1 MTAKS
6 DRAKISA
13 SHHSLRE
20 QSVDTPQAH
29 DPLAALLRELVDA
42 TDPVC
47 IVDETGG
54 RRYTNSAFERI
65 AEAVTPEDLAPRR
78 ADGDVISLTVGDRL
92 ERFMVRSH
100 RIEGPDG
107 DPVLTATVL
116 VPKPDHDWARHA
128 LDTAIERLEDM
139 TRLVSD
145 WIWETNRNLVLTF
158 VSPRVNEVLGYH
170 QVELTG
176 RALSDLPTHPN
187 ETLNALCRPGGRV
200 PFRDLEVEIADRK
213 GEIRYFLLS
222 GLPVYCRNTGDFL
235 GYRGTAHDVTEN
247 RWRERA
253 LRQAKE
259 DAEAAARAKGEFLAN
274 MSHELRTPLN
284 AIIGFSEIMGNEM
297 LGPLGSEQYKGYI
310 HDISESARHLL
321 SMINNILDAAKLESG
336 RMTLSEERVDADVM
350 VKSVVRLIAPRASRA
365 GLNLVTHTAP
375 DLPPILVDET
385 KLKQVLLN
393 LVSNAVKFTSE
404 GGRIDIH
411 AEVAE
416 TGEFLFMVSDNG
428 IGIAEEDIP
437 QALAPFGQVDTRIS
451 RKFEGTGLGLPL
463 AKSLTELH
471 GGTFKLISQPGVGTT
486 VTLRLPKHR
495 VVRPEH

>member
-1 MTAKS
+1 
-6 DRAKISA
+6 
-13 SHHSLRE
+13 
-20 QSVDTPQAH
+20 
-29 DPLAALLRELVDA
+29 
-42 TDPVC
+42 
-47 IVDETGG
+47 
-54 RRYTNSAFERI
+54 
-65 AEAVTPEDLAPRR
+65 
-78 ADGDVISLTVGDRL
+78 
-92 ERFMVRSH
+92 
-100 RIEGPDG
+100 
-107 DPVLTATVL
+107 
-116 VPKPDHDWARHA
+116 
-128 LDTAIERLEDM
+128 
-139 TRLVSD
+139 
-145 WIWETNRNLVLTF
+145 
-158 VSPRVNEVLGYH
+158 
-170 QVELTG
+170 
-176 RALSDLPTHPN
+176 
-187 ETLNALCRPGGRV
+187 V

-253 LRQAKE
+253 LLQAKE

-284 AIIGFSEIMGNEM
+284 AIIGFSEIMGDEM
-297 LGPLGSEQYKGYI
+297 LGPLGNEQYKGYI
-310 HDISESARHLL
+310 QDISESARHLL

-336 RMTLSEERVDADVM
+336 RMILSESRVDADAM
-350 VKSVVRLIAPRASRA
+350 VKSVARLMAPRANRA
-365 GLNLVTHTAP
+365 GLNLVTHTPP
-375 DLPPILVDET
+375 DLPPILADET

-393 LVSNAVKFTSE
+393 LVSNAVKFTGD

-495 VVRPEH
+495 VVRPEP